1 MRVAV
6 IVVLLVVTTPS
17 DASKSCMTKTEAR
30 QHFGSVHIYWHGK
43 DHCWDATPTRRH
55 HQIHKVQQKI
65 QIHNVQQKIDEPKWQ
80 KAISEMLLDA
90 EPMQTPWV
98 DRWVDI
104 EPPQLPIVARW
115 VDPVQVASPPIIEPE
130 PMVTPRG
137 VVMVIIAIALTL
149 ATVEVLFGGTIY
161 KRPTKKKYTTAS
173 IMQPRSRRQVSTPSC
188 DVQRESIMKRPNAV
202 PPLRSS

>member
-1 MRVAV
+1 MRVAM
-6 IVVLLVVTTPS
+6 IVVSMLVVITPS
-17 DASKSCMTKTEAR
+17 EASKSCMTKTEAR
-30 QHFGSVHIYWHGK
+30 QHFDSVHIYWHGK

-55 HQIHKVQQKI
+55 HRIHKVQQKI
-65 QIHNVQQKIDEPKWQ
+65 QIHKVQQKIDEPKWHR
-80 KAISEMLLDA
+80 AISEMLLDA

-115 VDPVQVASPPIIEPE
+115 VDIVQVAPPPIIERKPE

-149 ATVEVLFGGTIY
+149 AIVEVLFGSIIY
-161 KRPTKKKYTTAS
+161 ERPT
-173 IMQPRSRRQVSTPSC
+173 SRRNTRSAGHTR
-188 DVQRESIMKRPNAV
+188 QRH
-202 PPLRSS
+202 